1 MSNFFN
7 EFDHVTKEEWSRKI
21 HSDLR
26 GKDPSLL
33 QSKDSVEELDYA
45 CFYHSD
51 DQISSGNPGSFPFKR
66 GALKLKNEWRNGA
79 LVEVNDPSEANK
91 KALSLLMMGAD
102 LIWFKSIKPGIDWSI
117 VLKGIQLEHI
127 RAQFTPNSVEDLM
140 SIKKSIGSSNNV
152 QFNVDTIGKNQAQ
165 MIKEFGDSLGKTS
178 QPYLLVNG
186 FGVQQSG
193 ATTWQEIAFCLN
205 AGHEYLVNL
214 MHQGKNIDQAAGSIS
229 FHIGIGSN
237 YFFEMAKI
245 RALRML
251 WSKIIKAYKP
261 ASENL
266 FSCSITALV
275 GHMNKS
281 LADPYTNLLR
291 QTTETMSALS
301 CGVDE
306 IIVLPYD
313 LHSTKGVSELAERM
327 ALNIPLIL
335 KEESYFDMVLDP
347 LGGSYMLEQ
356 MTEMIGKK
364 AWSEFQLLEK
374 EGGLFNEL
382 ARNSFI
388 RKVGIKRSQRIE
400 RFESDGHILIGI
412 NKFSNPEN
420 IDTKWQELPN
430 YLGMDALNF
439 EQTSKNVSA

>member
-1 MSNFFN
+1 
-7 EFDHVTKEEWSRKI
+7 
-21 HSDLR
+21 
-26 GKDPSLL
+26 
-33 QSKDSVEELDYA
+33 
-45 CFYHSD
+45 
-51 DQISSGNPGSFPFKR
+51 
-66 GALKLKNEWRNGA
+66 
-79 LVEVNDPSEANK
+79 
-91 KALSLLMMGAD
+91 
-102 LIWFKSIKPGIDWSI
+102 
-117 VLKGIQLEHI
+117 
-127 RAQFTPNSVEDLM
+127 
-140 SIKKSIGSSNNV
+140 
-152 QFNVDTIGKNQAQ
+152 
-165 MIKEFGDSLGKTS
+165 
-178 QPYLLVNG
+178 
-186 FGVQQSG
+186 
-193 ATTWQEIAFCLN
+193 
-205 AGHEYLVNL
+205 
-214 MHQGKNIDQAAGSIS
+214 MHQGKNIDQAADSIS

-291 QTTETMSALS
+291 QTTETMSALY

-306 IIVLPYD
+306 VIVLPYD

-400 RFESDGHILIGI
+400 RFESGGHILIGI
-412 NKFSNPEN
+412 NKFSKKED

-430 YLGMDALNF
+430 YLGIDALNF